1 MPSREPLPLADA
13 EAASPAET
21 RKGRCGPVNSGTA
34 SPLFRRCEAPPT
46 RTAPPEVTT
55 MSFFLALSFTVK
67 VRDSIAPV
75 KAVLM
80 LVDCGSSLKEERG
93 KKKTHSKKSAYKR
106 HDKEKSDSDSFRFAK
121 QLLKGKK
128 KRGS

>member
-1 MPSREPLPLADA
+1 
-13 EAASPAET
+13 
-21 RKGRCGPVNSGTA
+21 
-34 SPLFRRCEAPPT
+34 
-46 RTAPPEVTT
+46 

-80 LVDCGSSLKEERG
+80 LVDFGSSLKEERE
-93 KKKTHSKKSAYKR
+93 KKTHSRKSAYKR

-128 KRGS
+128 KKRFIKMVKNTHTEKTQ